1 MKLYGNKKTGKLIPA
16 KDLNGMESVVDQMGY
31 TDFTGKGQYKT
42 QVYYVLRI
50 LEREKYHFFKTTSDG
65 KLNAYLKLGWE
76 LIKNKDT
83 NIVSPEF
90 LEEVELN
97 V

>member
-1 MKLYGNKKTGKLIPA
+1 MKYYGNKKTGKLIAA
-16 KDLNGMESVVDQMGY
+16 KDLNGMESLVEELGY

-50 LEREKYHFFKTTSDG
+50 LEREQYHFFKTTSDG

-76 LIKNKDT
+76 LIKVKNT

-90 LEEVELN
+90 LEEVKLN